1 LFSLPTLVLTCDS
14 EDIDWD
20 CNLNAIIIIALLVL
34 YVRGISVSRE
44 TQQKGETTYP
54 LAIIIAAD
62 SLLAAVVTEDGA
74 EGAAE
79 GEEAEAA
86 VAAEGCLRRGA

>member
-1 LFSLPTLVLTCDS
+1 MLVLACDS
-14 EDIDWD
+14 EDNINWD

-34 YVRGISVSRE
+34 YVLGISVLRE

-62 SLLAAVVTEDGA
+62 SLLAAVVTKDRA
-74 EGAAE
+74 EGAGE
-79 GEEAEAA
+79 GEEVEAA
-86 VAAEGCLRRGA
+86 VAAESCLRRGA